1 MSGWQPGN
9 LSVSLESAQGQRSLL
24 WSRSRNSA
32 ALWSPEHLPLGKQQ
46 QGYTV
51 RVCVCVCVCACVCVR
66 LCVCVCVCACVCVS
80 ARVCVC
86 ACVCVCLRACM
97 YVCVCVCVR
106 SRERRVE

>member
-51 RVCVCVCVCACVCVR
+51 RVCGLCGVRVCVFGCLCVSLVVVVCLWVCVGVGVCVCGCVW
-66 LCVCVCVCACVCVS
+66 VCVCG
-80 ARVCVC
+80 
-86 ACVCVCLRACM
+86 
-97 YVCVCVCVR
+97 
-106 SRERRVE
+106 VEKRY